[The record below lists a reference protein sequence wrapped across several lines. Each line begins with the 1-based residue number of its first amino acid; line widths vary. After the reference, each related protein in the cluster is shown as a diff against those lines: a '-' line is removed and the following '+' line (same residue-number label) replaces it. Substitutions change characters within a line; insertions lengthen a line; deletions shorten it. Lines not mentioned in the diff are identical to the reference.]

1 MTHSSTSEEG
11 NAAFDEFAHSELCW
25 ELLFTPLQDDTSE
38 AMPEPSEGMDV
49 SLGQWHVGRG
59 DCSSDNCCSLNDWL
73 SENDSE
79 DDADDASSK
88 ENSPTEQ

>member
-1 MTHSSTSEEG
+1 
-11 NAAFDEFAHSELCW
+11 
-25 ELLFTPLQDDTSE
+25 
-38 AMPEPSEGMDV
+38 MPEPSEGMDV

-73 SENDSE
+73 IENDSE